1 MRKNKLVFV
10 DWDETRNGHHQGGV
24 LVPEDA
30 SDEVIERTVRK
41 KLFDSINHD
50 MINRLVYR
58 GHDQDHPNVLDYA
71 NKRAEKIKEIKYQA
85 ECPFCHPC
93 TDENADHVTQK
104 LLAILNRNEDK
115 PLYVCR
121 AMGKE
126 TGFIMACYENSMGQ
140 KKMKLFNIQIFH
152 RGRLDILALQQFITP
167 DYCLK
172 CGRKLNDED

>member
-1 MRKNKLVFV
+1 MKRN
-10 DWDETRNGHHQGGV
+10 DE
-24 LVPEDA
+24 
-30 SDEVIERTVRK
+30 
-41 KLFDSINHD
+41 INHD
-50 MINRLVYR
+50 MLNRLVYR
-58 GHDQDHPNVLDYA
+58 GHDQDHPNVLDYV
-71 NKRAEKIKEIKYQA
+71 NKRAEKIKKIKYQA

-126 TGFIMACYENSMGQ
+126 TGFIMACYKNSLGQ
-140 KKMKLFNIQIFH
+140 KKMKLFNIQIFN

-167 DYCLK
+167 DHCLK
-172 CGRKLNDED
+172 CGRKLNDEDEKS